1 MADKDESDLVMVSN
15 ESKEVVKDLI
25 GDPTDTT
32 IVAFTDGSCQGNFG
46 PCGSG
51 AVEYPGDN
59 EGIGLKGPV
68 AQRGSILLAELV
80 AILMVLE
87 HCIAALKD
95 GFTDIKILSDSQ
107 TQ

>member
-1 MADKDESDLVMVSN
+1 LRYRSLEADVSN

-51 AVEYPGDN
+51 AVEYPSDN
-59 EGIGLKGPV
+59 EGIGLKRPV
-68 AQRGSILLAELV
+68 AP
-80 AILMVLE
+80 
-87 HCIAALKD
+87 
-95 GFTDIKILSDSQ
+95 KIGLFAFRISSMSLYFP
-107 TQ
+107 